1 VAVIGAGTMGAGIAQ
16 VCAQAG
22 WKTNLFDAFPE
33 GLERGMKA
41 IDAFWDK
48 GIARGKTSVEQKQQ
62 WAANLHPISDMSE
75 AVSNVDLV
83 IEAVP
88 EIPSLKHQIFA
99 DLGKMTKKDCIL
111 GTNTSSLSIKAI
123 AHASGRPE
131 NVIGMH
137 FFNPVPIM
145 KLLELVKHDSC
156 SEQTIAFAKAAGAAM
171 GKTTILVEDIPG
183 FATSRLGVVLG
194 NEAIRMLADGVASAK
209 DIDTA
214 IMKLLELVKHDS
226 CSEQT
231 IAFAKAAGAAM
242 GKTTILVEDIPGFAT
257 SRLGVVLGNE
267 AIRMLADGVASAKD
281 IDTAMVLG
289 YKHPMGPLA
298 LTDLVGLDV
307 RRDILLNL
315 KQSFNDDSYTPHP
328 LLEKLVAE
336 GRLGKKSG
344 KGIYDWTS
352 GSAEETEL
360 P

>member
-1 VAVIGAGTMGAGIAQ
+1 MGIDTVAVIGAGTMGAGIAQ

-22 WKTNLFDAFPE
+22 WKTNLFDAFPD

-48 GIARGKTSVEQKQQ
+48 GIARGKTTAEQKAE
-62 WAANLHPISDMSE
+62 WSANLHAVADMST
-75 AVSNVDLV
+75 AVGDADLV

-88 EIPSLKHQIFA
+88 EIPELKHKIFA
-99 DLGKMTKKDCIL
+99 DLGSMTKQGCIL
-111 GTNTSSLSIKAI
+111 GTNTSSLSIADI
-123 AHASGRPE
+123 AAASGKPE
-131 NVIGMH
+131 MVIGMH

-156 SEQTIAFAKAAGAAM
+156 SDQTIAAAESAGVAM
-171 GKTTILVEDIPG
+171 GKTTILV
-183 FATSRLGVVLG
+183 
-194 NEAIRMLADGVASAK
+194 K
-209 DIDTA
+209 D
-214 IMKLLELVKHDS
+214 V
-226 CSEQT
+226 
-231 IAFAKAAGAAM
+231 
-242 GKTTILVEDIPGFAT
+242 PGFAT

-298 LTDLVGLDV
+298 LSDLVGLDV

-315 KQSFNDDSYTPHP
+315 KKSFNDDSYTPHP
-328 LLEKLVAE
+328 LLEKMVAE

-344 KGIYDWTS
+344 KGIYDWSS

-360 P
+360 PK

>member
-1 VAVIGAGTMGAGIAQ
+1 MEIRSVAVIGAGTMGAGIAQ

-33 GLERGMKA
+33 GLERGMKT

-48 GIARGKTSVEQKQQ
+48 GIARGKTTAQQKQQ
-62 WAANLHPISDMSE
+62 WAANLHPVSDMSE
-75 AVSNVDLV
+75 AVGDVDLV

-99 DLGKMTKKDCIL
+99 DLGKMTKPDCIL
-111 GTNTSSLSIKAI
+111 GTNTSSLSIEAI
-123 AHASGRPE
+123 AQASGRAE

-156 SEQTIAFAKAAGAAM
+156 SEQTIAFAQAAGVAM
-171 GKTTILVEDIPG
+171 GKTTILV
-183 FATSRLGVVLG
+183 
-194 NEAIRMLADGVASAK
+194 K
-209 DIDTA
+209 
-214 IMKLLELVKHDS
+214 
-226 CSEQT
+226 
-231 IAFAKAAGAAM
+231 
-242 GKTTILVEDIPGFAT
+242 DIPGFAT

-344 KGIYDWTS
+344 KGIYDWSS

>member
-1 VAVIGAGTMGAGIAQ
+1 MNLCPLGLDMGINTVAVIGAGTMGAGIAQ

-22 WKTNLFDAFPE
+22 WKTNLYDAFPE

-41 IDAFWDK
+41 VDAFWDK
-48 GIARGKTSVEQKQQ
+48 GIARGKTTSEQKSE
-62 WAANLHPISDMSE
+62 WSANLHAVEDMSV
-75 AVSNVDLV
+75 AVGNADMV

-88 EIPSLKHQIFA
+88 EIPELKHKIFA
-99 DLGKMTKKDCIL
+99 ELGAMTRDDCIL
-111 GTNTSSLSIKAI
+111 GTNTSSLSIADI
-123 AHASGRPE
+123 AAASGKPDK
-131 NVIGMH
+131 VIGMH

-156 SEQTIAFAKAAGAAM
+156 SDETIAAAESAGKAM
-171 GKTTILVEDIPG
+171 GKTTILVRD
-183 FATSRLGVVLG
+183 V
-194 NEAIRMLADGVASAK
+194 
-209 DIDTA
+209 
-214 IMKLLELVKHDS
+214 
-226 CSEQT
+226 
-231 IAFAKAAGAAM
+231 
-242 GKTTILVEDIPGFAT
+242 PGFAT

-315 KQSFNDDSYTPHP
+315 KKSFNDDSYTPHP

-344 KGIYDWTS
+344 KGIYDWSS

>member
-1 VAVIGAGTMGAGIAQ
+1 MGIDSVAVIGAGTMGAGIAQ

-33 GLERGMKA
+33 GLERGMKT

-48 GIARGKTSVEQKQQ
+48 GIARGKTTPEQKTE
-62 WAANLHPISDMSE
+62 WAANLHAVSDMAE
-75 AVSNVDLV
+75 AVGDVDLV

-88 EIPSLKHQIFA
+88 EIPELKHKIFA
-99 DLGKMTKKDCIL
+99 DLGAMTRDDCIL
-111 GTNTSSLSIKAI
+111 GTNTSSLSIADI
-123 AHASGRPE
+123 AAASGRADK
-131 NVIGMH
+131 VIGMH

-145 KLLELVKHDSC
+145 KLLELVKHNSC
-156 SEQTIAFAKAAGAAM
+156 SQETIAVAESAGKAM
-171 GKTTILVEDIPG
+171 GKTTILV
-183 FATSRLGVVLG
+183 
-194 NEAIRMLADGVASAK
+194 K
-209 DIDTA
+209 
-214 IMKLLELVKHDS
+214 
-226 CSEQT
+226 
-231 IAFAKAAGAAM
+231 
-242 GKTTILVEDIPGFAT
+242 DIPGFAT

-344 KGIYDWTS
+344 KGIYDWSS

>member
-1 VAVIGAGTMGAGIAQ
+1 MGINTVAVIGAGTMGAGIAQ

-33 GLERGMKA
+33 GLERGMNA

-48 GIARGKTSVEQKQQ
+48 GIARGKTTPEQKLE
-62 WAANLHPISDMSE
+62 WSANLH
-75 AVSNVDLV
+75 AVSNMADAVGDVDLV

-88 EIPSLKHQIFA
+88 EIPDLKHKIFA
-99 DLGKMTKKDCIL
+99 ELGTMTREDCIL
-111 GTNTSSLSIKAI
+111 GTNTSSLSIADI
-123 AHASGRPE
+123 AAASGKPDK
-131 NVIGMH
+131 VIGMH

-156 SEQTIAFAKAAGAAM
+156 SDETIAAAEAAGKAM
-171 GKTTILVEDIPG
+171 GKTTILV
-183 FATSRLGVVLG
+183 
-194 NEAIRMLADGVASAK
+194 K
-209 DIDTA
+209 
-214 IMKLLELVKHDS
+214 
-226 CSEQT
+226 
-231 IAFAKAAGAAM
+231 
-242 GKTTILVEDIPGFAT
+242 DIPGFAT

-344 KGIYDWTS
+344 KGIYDWST

>member
-1 VAVIGAGTMGAGIAQ
+1 MGIDTVAVIGAGTMGAGIAQ

-22 WKTNLFDAFPE
+22 WRTNLFDAFPD

-48 GIARGKTSVEQKQQ
+48 GIARGKTTAEQKTE
-62 WAANLHPISDMSE
+62 WSANLHAVADMST
-75 AVSNVDLV
+75 AVGDADLV

-88 EIPSLKHQIFA
+88 EIPELKHKIFA
-99 DLGKMTKKDCIL
+99 DLGSMTKQGCIL
-111 GTNTSSLSIKAI
+111 GTNTSSLSIADI
-123 AHASGRPE
+123 AAASGKPE
-131 NVIGMH
+131 MVIGMH

-156 SEQTIAFAKAAGAAM
+156 SDQTIATAESAGIAM
-171 GKTTILVEDIPG
+171 GKTTILV
-183 FATSRLGVVLG
+183 
-194 NEAIRMLADGVASAK
+194 K
-209 DIDTA
+209 D
-214 IMKLLELVKHDS
+214 V
-226 CSEQT
+226 
-231 IAFAKAAGAAM
+231 
-242 GKTTILVEDIPGFAT
+242 PGFAT

-298 LTDLVGLDV
+298 LSDLVGLDV

-315 KQSFNDDSYTPHP
+315 KKSFNDDSYTPHP
-328 LLEKLVAE
+328 LLEKMVAE

-344 KGIYDWTS
+344 KGIYDWSS

-360 P
+360 PK

>member
-1 VAVIGAGTMGAGIAQ
+1 MEIRSVAVIGAGTMGAGIAQ

-88 EIPSLKHQIFA
+88 EIPSLKHQIFT

-137 FFNPVPIM
+137 FFNPVP
-145 KLLELVKHDSC
+145 
-156 SEQTIAFAKAAGAAM
+156 
-171 GKTTILVEDIPG
+171 
-183 FATSRLGVVLG
+183 
-194 NEAIRMLADGVASAK
+194 
-209 DIDTA
+209 

>member
-1 VAVIGAGTMGAGIAQ
+1 MGINRVAVIGAGTMGAGIAQ

-22 WKTNLFDAFPE
+22 WQTNLFDAFPE
-33 GLERGMKA
+33 GLERGMKT
-41 IDAFWDK
+41 IDAFWEK
-48 GIARGKTSVEQKQQ
+48 GIARGKTTKEQKTT
-62 WAANLHPISDMSE
+62 WAANLHAISDMRE
-75 AVSNVDLV
+75 AVKNADLV

-88 EIPSLKHQIFA
+88 EIPDLKHKIFSQ
-99 DLGKMTKKDCIL
+99 LGQMTKVDCIL
-111 GTNTSSLSIKAI
+111 GTNTSSLSIAEI
-123 AHASGRPE
+123 AAASGRPE
-131 NVIGMH
+131 KVIGMH

-156 SEQTIAFAKAAGAAM
+156 SEETIELAMAAGKAM
-171 GKTTILVEDIPG
+171 DKTTILV
-183 FATSRLGVVLG
+183 
-194 NEAIRMLADGVASAK
+194 K
-209 DIDTA
+209 D
-214 IMKLLELVKHDS
+214 V
-226 CSEQT
+226 
-231 IAFAKAAGAAM
+231 
-242 GKTTILVEDIPGFAT
+242 PGFAT

-315 KQSFNDDSYTPHP
+315 KNSFNDDSYTPHP
-328 LLEKLVAE
+328 LLEKLVTE

-344 KGIYDWTS
+344 KGIYDWSS
-352 GSAEETEL
+352 GSAEETNL